1 MNADAVVLDIDG
13 VLVDVS
19 DSYRRATV
27 ETVER
32 VHGERIDREAVQ
44 QFKNAGGFN
53 NDWELTDAAALFVLA
68 RQQGMDHTLASFT
81 DAVAGT
87 GGGLSAARTVVGEEL
102 PPAAHERVL
111 ATWDPQRHRELF
123 QQLYLGSELYREF
136 EGEPT
141 LETAGYIHDERVLV
155 EAETLAA
162 LDGYAVGVFTGRPAP
177 EAEIALDRAGLDVP
191 AAHRITMDDPQPGKP
206 APDGLITLAD
216 RFDADTVVYAG
227 DTLDDVQT
235 AINAGATDSR
245 TYHPV
250 GVLTG
255 GLTGERGSKR
265 LDHAGATAVVDSVND
280 LPGLLD

>member
-177 EAEIALDRAGLDVP
+177 EAEIALNRAGLDVP

-280 LPGLLD
+280 LPDLLD